1 MKRIYQVISTCIV
14 CLFMAAGAHAYDIT
28 LAWDPSA
35 QMNIAGYN
43 LYARIDNSD
52 YNLVYTLTLDEVD
65 PANPQFVVMDLEKT
79 VAYDFVV
86 TALDSDG
93 LESDFSNE
101 VSVLDSEVISDVV
114 NNDTV
119 GVVND
124 QIHGDGGGGGGG
136 CFISAAGYAY

>member
-1 MKRIYQVISTCIV
+1 
-14 CLFMAAGAHAYDIT
+14 MAAGAHAYDVT

-35 QMNIAGYN
+35 EMNIAGYN
-43 LYARIDNSD
+43 LYARVDNSE
-52 YNLVYTLTLDEVD
+52 YNLVFTLTLDEID
-65 PANPQFVVMDLEKT
+65 PVNPQFVVMDLEKE

-101 VSVLDSEVISDVV
+101 VSVLNSEVISDV

-124 QIHGDGGGGGGG
+124 QIHADGGGGGG
-136 CFISAAGYAY
+136 CFISAAGYVY

>member
-1 MKRIYQVISTCIV
+1 MKRIYQVISTCV
-14 CLFMAAGAHAYDIT
+14 MCLLMAAGAHAYDIT

-35 QMNIAGYN
+35 EMNIEGYN
-43 LYARIDNSD
+43 LYARVDNSE

-65 PANPQFVVMDLEKT
+65 PANPQFVVMDLEKE

-101 VSVLDSEVISDVV
+101 VSVLNSEVISDIVI
-114 NNDTV
+114 NDTV

-124 QIHGDGGGGGGG
+124 QIHAEGGSGGGG
-136 CFISAAGYAY
+136 CFISAAGHMF